1 MDVDRPID
9 PQFYERARSSYERG
23 RLRSSSVYA
32 LALSVLV
39 AVAAYF
45 AVGPQAVPWALW
57 TFAVWVVAGWRGG
70 AMLAGARRGLYA
82 GAATFLLPLSILRPC
97 CKPGVVMTA
106 NCCTRPELCI
116 LAGGAI
122 GLGLAFFL
130 PRANKGKR
138 LETAGGM
145 VLGVLSVAVLK
156 CSKLFMG
163 EALGLLGG
171 LAVGVLVVSSVSA
184 LREPRVAA

>member
-1 MDVDRPID
+1 MDADNLLY
-9 PQFYERARSSYERG
+9 QRARRAYEVG
-23 RLRSSSVYA
+23 RVRTASIYA
-32 LALSVLV
+32 LALSGLV

-45 AVGPQAVPWALW
+45 AVGPQALPWALW
-57 TFAVWVVAGWRGG
+57 TFVVWVVAGWRGG

-97 CKPGVVMTA
+97 CKPGMVMTSE
-106 NCCTRPELCI
+106 CCTRPEFCI
-116 LAGGAI
+116 IAGSAI
-122 GLGLAFFL
+122 GLVLAVFL
-130 PRANKGKR
+130 PRSKGASR
-138 LETAGGM
+138 WETAGGM

-156 CSKLFMG
+156 CAKLFVG

-184 LREPRVAA
+184 LRDARAAT

>member
-1 MDVDRPID
+1 MDADNL
-9 PQFYERARSSYERG
+9 FYERARRAYELG
-23 RLRSSSVYA
+23 RVRTASVYA
-32 LALSVLV
+32 LALSSLV
-39 AVAAYF
+39 AIAAYF
-45 AVGPQAVPWALW
+45 AVGVQALPWALW

-97 CKPGVVMTA
+97 CKPGMVMTSD
-106 NCCTRPELCI
+106 CCTRPELCI
-116 LAGGAI
+116 VAGGAI
-122 GLGLAFFL
+122 GLALALFL
-130 PRANKGKR
+130 PRAKSAKR
-138 LETAGGM
+138 WETAGGM

-171 LAVGVLVVSSVSA
+171 LAVGVLVVSSVGA
-184 LREPRVAA
+184 LRERRVAA

>member
-1 MDVDRPID
+1 MDADNLL
-9 PQFYERARSSYERG
+9 YARARRAYEMG
-23 RLRSSSVYA
+23 RVRTASMYA

-45 AVGPQAVPWALW
+45 AVGPQALPWALW
-57 TFAVWVVAGWRGG
+57 TFAVWVAAGWRGG

-97 CKPGVVMTA
+97 CKPGMVMTTD
-106 NCCTRPELCI
+106 CCTRPELCI
-116 LAGGAI
+116 LAGAGI
-122 GLGLAFFL
+122 GLVLAAFL
-130 PRANKGKR
+130 PRAKAAKR
-138 LETAGGM
+138 WETAGGM

-156 CSKLFMG
+156 CAKLFMG

-171 LAVGVLVVSSVSA
+171 LAVGVLVVSSVGA
-184 LREPRVAA
+184 LRDARSAA

>member
-1 MDVDRPID
+1 MDADNLLY
-9 PQFYERARSSYERG
+9 QRARRAYEVG
-23 RLRSSSVYA
+23 RVRTASIYA

-39 AVAAYF
+39 AVAAFF
-45 AVGPQAVPWALW
+45 AVGPQALPWVLW

-97 CKPGVVMTA
+97 CKPGMVMTSD
-106 NCCTRPELCI
+106 CCTRPELCI
-116 LAGGAI
+116 IAGSAI
-122 GLGLAFFL
+122 GLVLAAFL
-130 PRANKGKR
+130 PRSKGASR
-138 LETAGGM
+138 WETAGGM

-156 CSKLFMG
+156 CAKLFVG

-184 LREPRVAA
+184 LRDARAAV